1 MLKSYNITPL
11 FCLVNQS
18 GSGRNVAGRNWVED
32 SLGRTVTLQA
42 LEDQKLSYKERMH
55 PKVSN
60 AEIEVFKAL
69 SVQGLTGG
77 MVTQQPIVLKSTVPD
92 FCWLNKR
99 KIVYLD
105 GNQVHIKDKAQQ
117 RDAEIDELLEMQGWD
132 VLRIPYDPPLT
143 EKSLREIMITI
154 RKFLGANDDE

>member
-1 MLKSYNITPL
+1 
-11 FCLVNQS
+11 
-18 GSGRNVAGRNWVED
+18 
-32 SLGRTVTLQA
+32 
-42 LEDQKLSYKERMH
+42 MH

-143 EKSLREIMITI
+143 ENSLREIMITI

>member
-1 MLKSYNITPL
+1 
-11 FCLVNQS
+11 
-18 GSGRNVAGRNWVED
+18 
-32 SLGRTVTLQA
+32 
-42 LEDQKLSYKERMH
+42 LSYKDRMH
-55 PKVSN
+55 PRVSN

-92 FCWLNKR
+92 FCWPNKR

-105 GNQVHIKDKAQQ
+105 GAQVHIKDKAQQ

-132 VLRIPYDPPLT
+132 VLRIPYEPPLT
-143 EKSLREIMITI
+143 ERALQEIMTTI
-154 RKFLGANDDE
+154 RKFLGVNDDE